1 MSNKN
6 WVGILIPAYNEE
18 KNIKNVIN
26 EFKNYGKIFIVDDG
40 STDGSSELIKSRFN
54 EKNVKLIFHKGNKGK
69 GAAIRS
75 ALKYIQGDI
84 VLIQDADLEYDPNDY
99 YKLLEPFKKSNV
111 KVVYGSR
118 VLKKKRYSIKKSF
131 PTNFRVFA
139 NHILTIFSNLINQQK
154 SHKNIDTVN
163 EFISQNKIHFFD
175 LSLDDFQKHG
185 KSKYERL
192 THNNYAIVDYGG
204 LRWTERRNL
213 FVKNQGPIF
222 YICLKRL
229 PSLSFPLKD

>member
-1 MSNKN
+1 MKIS
-6 WVGILIPAYNEE
+6 IIIPVYNE
-18 KNIKNVIN
+18 KKTIIKLLKKVQSLKDIN
-26 EFKNYGKIFIVDDG
+26 KQIIIIDDG

-139 NHILTIFSNLINQQK
+139 NHILTIFSNLINQQNLTDAHTCYK
-154 SHKNIDTVN
+154 LFNSKLFKNLQLSENDFAFCPEVTTK
-163 EFISQNKIHFFD
+163 ISNLNFSIFEVPISYNGRGYDEGKKIGIHDAFRVFSVILKYKFFKK
-175 LSLDDFQKHG
+175 FK
-185 KSKYERL
+185 
-192 THNNYAIVDYGG
+192 
-204 LRWTERRNL
+204 
-213 FVKNQGPIF
+213 
-222 YICLKRL
+222 
-229 PSLSFPLKD
+229 